1 MHLSA
6 SVLIN
11 LDSNEILKLGKH
23 KLPVFFTN
31 EKTSM
36 FDYITNAVL
45 TQTLT
50 LFSNVVN
57 LDLIS
62 FKVV

>member
-1 MHLSA
+1 M
-6 SVLIN
+6 
-11 LDSNEILKLGKH
+11 KK
-23 KLPVFFTN
+23 
-31 EKTSM
+31 KTSL
-36 FDYITNAVL
+36 FDYITYTIL

>member
-1 MHLSA
+1 
-6 SVLIN
+6 
-11 LDSNEILKLGKH
+11 
-23 KLPVFFTN
+23 
-31 EKTSM
+31 M
-36 FDYITNAVL
+36 FDYITNTVL

>member
-1 MHLSA
+1 M
-6 SVLIN
+6 
-11 LDSNEILKLGKH
+11 KK
-23 KLPVFFTN
+23 
-31 EKTSM
+31 KTSL
-36 FDYITNAVL
+36 FDYITIL
-45 TQTLT
+45 TEILT

>member
-1 MHLSA
+1 
-6 SVLIN
+6 
-11 LDSNEILKLGKH
+11 
-23 KLPVFFTN
+23 
-31 EKTSM
+31 M
-36 FDYITNAVL
+36 FDYITNTVL

-57 LDLIS
+57 LNLIS